1 MNKWGIFAVVI
12 IILYIV
18 AGLGSKLF
26 NVQDYEDKILV
37 IPINGVITLEKSS
50 GIYGLGGQ
58 TTETVLEDIKT
69 AGKDK
74 TVKGIILEINS
85 PGGAV
90 VASQEIADAVK
101 SINKTKYAVIREVG
115 ASGGYWVAS
124 STDKIIASPMSI
136 TGSIGVIG
144 SYLEFS
150 GLFEKYGIGYERI
163 VSGEKKDIGTPY
175 RDLTP
180 EEKTLMENKLK
191 IVHEYFIKQVAINRH
206 MEIDDV
212 RKIATGE
219 FYLGSEAKEL
229 GLIDEFGNRETAI
242 ELMKKELNNTEI
254 KVITREHQTSIFDL
268 FSGVSY
274 NMGRGI
280 GSVLLEQEQKGL
292 RIEV

>member
-1 MNKWGIFAVVI
+1 M
-12 IILYIV
+12 
-18 AGLGSKLF
+18 
-26 NVQDYEDKILV
+26 
-37 IPINGVITLEKSS
+37 
-50 GIYGLGGQ
+50 
-58 TTETVLEDIKT
+58 
-69 AGKDK
+69 
-74 TVKGIILEINS
+74 
-85 PGGAV
+85 
-90 VASQEIADAVK
+90 
-101 SINKTKYAVIREVG
+101 
-115 ASGGYWVAS
+115 AS

>member
-58 TTETVLEDIKT
+58 STETVLEDIKT

-101 SINKTKYAVIREVG
+101 SINKTKYAVLREVG

-242 ELMKKELNNTEI
+242 ELMKKELNNTNI